1 MTKLQL
7 PFNSLPLFQIAR
19 SGITRYEDD
28 SGNFVLWSKGV
39 TYWHDFHVLA
49 VLLHHAQQTGSSRI
63 EVMKTWILHEL
74 GQTRQGK
81 NYRKLNESLRKWS
94 GLLISKDN
102 IDYSILSYEDSKSS
116 LMIDFNISYFRKA
129 KECGKL
135 YSLAKIFKSKAIE
148 FRIFQI
154 IAPLMHFN
162 KILKL
167 DPAKIANK
175 MILGAKSIAEV
186 KKRVGAR
193 IAAAIEKLCE
203 DGWIVNQAWEWSKGK
218 RWWYLYKEELIGEL
232 YNKQKEGS
240 WKAIETAPAP
250 HKTKKAQENCA
261 NNLPK
266 SFNHNNFSVRK
277 QEKPISFEEKYS
289 LASTKMQEVVA
300 DFDPSF
306 LRKPEHRKRF
316 VDNHEFLI
324 KVAKF
329 KLSAKSGNLNGR
341 TIFGWIQDG
350 CPRSRFK
357 DYLDHE
363 ANQALKE
370 KAKDVGYIDS
380 AKDILYKKVAEILRL
395 QGQGE
400 KEQAWRDVCKNY
412 LVGADMYLVRK
423 DFLHL
428 FVNKALDDQLME
440 GYKNSVY
447 LDMINSLFGNDFLK
461 RIPLSWYP
469 YSTVIKEEKA
479 GTGSVSAAGA
489 GGARYYRTLS
499 REEFEARKVAKAQ
512 YLLENAVV

>member
-19 SGITRYEDD
+19 SGITRYEDG
-28 SGNFVLWSKGV
+28 SGNFVLWGKGV

-49 VLLHHAQQTGSSRI
+49 ILLHHAQQSASSRI
-63 EVMKTWILHEL
+63 EVMKTWILEEL

-81 NYRKLNESLRKWS
+81 NYRKLHESLHKWS
-94 GLLISKDN
+94 GLLVCKDN
-102 IDYSILSYEDSKSS
+102 TDYSILSYEDSKSS
-116 LMIDFNISYFRKA
+116 LTIEFDTSYFRKA

-135 YSLAKIFKSKAIE
+135 YSLAKILKSKAIE
-148 FRIFQI
+148 FRIFQL

-162 KILKL
+162 RILKL
-167 DPAKIANK
+167 DPTKIANK

-186 KKRVGAR
+186 KKRVGAK

-232 YNKQKEGS
+232 YSKQKGGS
-240 WKAIETAPAP
+240 WKALPPAPAP
-250 HKTKKAQENCA
+250 QETKKAQENCI

-266 SFNHNNFSVRK
+266 SFNCNNFSAKK

-289 LASTKMQEVVA
+289 LASTKIQEVVA

-316 VDNHEFLI
+316 IDNHEFLI

-329 KLSAKSGNLNGR
+329 KLSAKSGSLNGR

-350 CPRSRFK
+350 CPRSRFQ
-357 DYLDHE
+357 DYLDFE
-363 ANQALKE
+363 TNEALKE
-370 KAKDVGYIDS
+370 KAKDAKYIDG

-395 QGQGE
+395 QGQEE

-428 FVNKALDDQLME
+428 FVNKALDDKLME

-469 YSTVIKEEKA
+469 FSAVIKEEA
-479 GTGSVSAAGA
+479 GADIDAAGA
-489 GGARYYRTLS
+489 SGTGYYRTLS
-499 REEFEARKVAKAQ
+499 REEFEAKRLARVQ
-512 YLLENAVV
+512 YLIENAVI